1 MSKFEFTMSLSAQ
14 QIHSVYQGRARYI
27 LVESDAGLKLQLPAA
42 NFRNFVTADGIQG
55 RFRVTIDASNKIQTL
70 RKL

>member
-14 QIHSVYQGRARYI
+14 KIHSVYQGRARYI
-27 LVESDAGLKLQLPAA
+27 LVESDEGLKLQLPAA
-42 NFRNFVTADGIQG
+42 NFRSFVTADGIHG
-55 RFRVTIDASNKIQTL
+55 RFRVTIDASNKIRAL